1 MKKLGELLLVK
12 EVITNGSLP
21 DYPYL
26 KKYKM
31 MEIDWSKEQAF
42 NANSKANLDLTGSTY
57 RMFIIEEIEETIL
70 DILK

>member
-31 MEIDWSKEQAF
+31 MEID
-42 NANSKANLDLTGSTY
+42 
-57 RMFIIEEIEETIL
+57 
-70 DILK
+70 